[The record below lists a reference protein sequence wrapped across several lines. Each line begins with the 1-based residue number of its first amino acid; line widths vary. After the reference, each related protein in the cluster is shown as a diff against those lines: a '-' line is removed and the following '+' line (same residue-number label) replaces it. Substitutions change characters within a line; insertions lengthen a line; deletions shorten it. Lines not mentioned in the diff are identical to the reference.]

1 MVISSIFLD
10 NKEPLSSTY
19 YMVGTTLRTLIYY
32 VNWVYP
38 CNTPV
43 GWTILQIK
51 KRPRLREVE

>member
-51 KRPRLREVE
+51 KNT